1 MGDKILWQKEH
12 HNAVAP
18 SKKRDS
24 DSGYDITIVSIA
36 SQWGRYTLF
45 DTGIRVV
52 PPDGFYF
59 DLLPRSSFWDKG
71 YVMTNSTGVIDKTY
85 RGTLKVGLFKIDPD
99 APDLVLPSKLFQI
112 VPRAFAHF
120 EAEEADVLANQSE
133 RGEGGFG
140 STDKIE
146 PKKNLFRLP
155 PVLPQKLETMQ
166 LIQGALDLETSW
178 AEAALLKEK
187 MAAIL
192 QGKHEDSV
200 GFAIRYLLYDFLIAT
215 RANKQA
221 RKDFFEYID
230 AVVTEPISQNTDPLE
245 KRWSY

>member
-1 MGDKILWQKEH
+1 MGEKILWQKEH

-24 DSGYDITIVSIA
+24 DSGYDVTIVSIA
-36 SQWGRYTLF
+36 AQWGRYTLF

-120 EAEEADVLANQSE
+120 ETEEADVLAYQSE

-146 PKKNLFRLP
+146 LPKVPSSNI
-155 PVLPQKLETMQ
+155 E
-166 LIQGALDLETSW
+166 ISW
-178 AEAALLKEK
+178 EEGALLKK
-187 MAAIL
+187 RLAAVL
-192 QGKHEDSV
+192 EGRHEDSV
-200 GFAIRYLLYDFLIAT
+200 GFAIRYLLYDFFIQT
-215 RANKQA
+215 GANKEQ
-221 RKDFFEYID
+221 RKRFFDFVD
-230 AVVTEPISQNTDPLE
+230 AVVSAPIDKNPDPNE
-245 KRWSY
+245 KRWSC